1 MENPTNFLLGY
12 GERLTKTVNP
22 PGGGGP
28 KVPPYTFDQAKA
40 RLLPMAEQTS
50 CALDTLPPLACP
62 SDMAVAKLTL
72 HPQYIAKSYFPSGLI
87 REAGFNPLGSR
98 PDQIVPERWTR
109 KGAPQLV
116 GTTTLFVEGPR
127 RQFRELPARLA
138 ALTEDARVASE
149 IVAVEKLAAYE
160 AAEKIAKER
169 ISGKLPVMEI
179 VLHASANTRFVIDGF
194 EAFAR
199 ELGIDMSV
207 DDRFYVGSLCFLPAR
222 LPREQLRKIAEF
234 AYVRFLR
241 EMPKLR
247 TLRPQAP
254 RKIHSF
260 PCVLPDADC
269 ISEEPRMA
277 IFDGGLRDTSVL
289 ARWATPIDPPGV
301 GAPLDEYLDHGHSV
315 TSAALFGPVQNGNEI
330 GRPFCRVHH
339 YRVLDDISHQ
349 DPYELYSV
357 LKRIR
362 TVLET
367 NRYELVNLSIGP
379 ELAIDDHEVHGWTAY
394 LDSLLAN
401 GRTLATVAAG
411 NGGELDAASGN
422 SRVQV
427 PGDCVNALTVGAADC
442 DDPAWRRAS
451 YSSYGPGRSPGL
463 VKPDVVVF
471 GGSDRSPFGIVSADG
486 KNSRGTQG
494 TSFASPA
501 LLRLAAG
508 LRGYLGGTPTAL
520 ALKALLV
527 HCADDETENRI
538 EHGWGRV
545 PLDIN
550 NIIICPGNSARV
562 LYQGYLS
569 PAEYLRAQ
577 IPIPVDTLAGMVNL
591 RATFCFMTETDPQ
604 DPGNYTRSGLEVTFR
619 PHAEKRKKGAEH
631 ASSAPFFQLKAFSA
645 EDELRLDAHKWETT
659 LHREVT
665 KFGSSLKDPV
675 FDIHYNARAGGALTN
690 AAKKIPYALV
700 VTVSAPKVPDIYNK
714 IVRRYATLLQP
725 LRPVLPIQIRS

>member
-269 ISEEPRMA
+269 IS
-277 IFDGGLRDTSVL
+277 
-289 ARWATPIDPPGV
+289 
-301 GAPLDEYLDHGHSV
+301 
-315 TSAALFGPVQNGNEI
+315 
-330 GRPFCRVHH
+330 
-339 YRVLDDISHQ
+339 
-349 DPYELYSV
+349 
-357 LKRIR
+357 
-362 TVLET
+362 
-367 NRYELVNLSIGP
+367 
-379 ELAIDDHEVHGWTAY
+379 
-394 LDSLLAN
+394 
-401 GRTLATVAAG
+401 
-411 NGGELDAASGN
+411 
-422 SRVQV
+422 
-427 PGDCVNALTVGAADC
+427 
-442 DDPAWRRAS
+442 
-451 YSSYGPGRSPGL
+451 
-463 VKPDVVVF
+463 
-471 GGSDRSPFGIVSADG
+471 
-486 KNSRGTQG
+486 
-494 TSFASPA
+494 
-501 LLRLAAG
+501 
-508 LRGYLGGTPTAL
+508 
-520 ALKALLV
+520 
-527 HCADDETENRI
+527 
-538 EHGWGRV
+538 
-545 PLDIN
+545 
-550 NIIICPGNSARV
+550 
-562 LYQGYLS
+562 
-569 PAEYLRAQ
+569 
-577 IPIPVDTLAGMVNL
+577 
-591 RATFCFMTETDPQ
+591 
-604 DPGNYTRSGLEVTFR
+604 
-619 PHAEKRKKGAEH
+619 
-631 ASSAPFFQLKAFSA
+631 
-645 EDELRLDAHKWETT
+645 
-659 LHREVT
+659 
-665 KFGSSLKDPV
+665 
-675 FDIHYNARAGGALTN
+675 
-690 AAKKIPYALV
+690 
-700 VTVSAPKVPDIYNK
+700 
-714 IVRRYATLLQP
+714 
-725 LRPVLPIQIRS
+725 